1 MMKAAVLEEVGRI
14 VIKEVPTP
22 KPKEDEVL
30 IKVHSCGI
38 CGTDLKL
45 YKGEYR
51 GKLPVIL
58 GHELSGDVVK
68 IGARVRAFEIEDRVV
83 VDPNEPCGKCQWCK
97 TGNPTYCS
105 DLAAYGVLRDGGF
118 AEYMV
123 AGEKG
128 VYEIPGELSY
138 EEAIFTEPVSCALHC
153 IDRADIKPG
162 ESVAI
167 IGGGPMGQIIL
178 QLSKGAGASKL
189 IMVTRSPWKL
199 ELAKRHGATHTI
211 NPMREDVPKAV
222 KEITDGLGADVVIEA
237 VGTPETVEGALALA
251 KRGGRVVVFGF
262 SPEGAKAT
270 FIPFEVLS
278 RELAILGSWVNPY
291 TFSRAINLL
300 AAKQINVVP
309 LITNRLGL
317 NDILTGFDLLKR
329 KPEGF
334 MKAVVALRS

>member
-1 MMKAAVLEEVGRI
+1 MKAAVLEEVGRI

-22 KPKEDEVL
+22 EPKEDEVL
-30 IKVHSCGI
+30 IRVHSCGI

-45 YKGEYR
+45 YKGEYT

-58 GHELSGDVVK
+58 GHELSGEVVK
-68 IGARVRAFEIEDRVV
+68 IGTRVKAFKIGDGVV
-83 VDPNEPCGKCQWCK
+83 VDPNESCGKCQWCK
-97 TGNPTYCS
+97 TGNPTFCN

-128 VYEIPGELSY
+128 MYKIPEELDY
-138 EEAIFTEPVSCALHC
+138 EEATFTEPVSCALHC
-153 IDRADIKPG
+153 VDRADIKPG
-162 ESVAI
+162 ENVAI

-199 ELAKRHGATHTI
+199 ELAKRHGATHTV
-211 NPMREDVPKAV
+211 NPTKGDVPKAV
-222 KEITDGLGADVVIEA
+222 REITGGLGVDVVIEA
-237 VGTPETVEGALALA
+237 VGTPETVEEALALA
-251 KRGGRVVVFGF
+251 KRGGKIVVFGF

-270 FIPFEVLS
+270 FAPFEVLS
-278 RELAILGSWVNPY
+278 RELTILGSWVNPY

-300 AAKQINVVP
+300 AAKQIDVTS

-317 NDILTGFDLLKR
+317 KDILTGFDLLKK

-334 MKAVVALRS
+334 IKAVIAP